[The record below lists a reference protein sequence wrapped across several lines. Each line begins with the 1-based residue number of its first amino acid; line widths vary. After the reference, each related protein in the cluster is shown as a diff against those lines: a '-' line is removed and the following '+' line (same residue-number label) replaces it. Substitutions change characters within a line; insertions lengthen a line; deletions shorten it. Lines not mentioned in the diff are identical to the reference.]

1 MFAQLGAV
9 CLLLLLQA
17 ALAPAQLIT
26 LRDGKVDVNFAGY
39 HADAG
44 LGGLLTGN
52 AAHGGLSASAG
63 TPWGSRAAAGIGGGL
78 NGRTAGGAYAAAQAN
93 DDVGASAL
101 LGGSVGERGYIGSE
115 AHVPGKVSIHSAQVS
130 PQHVT
135 SGPPAADDLP
145 PVLPT
150 APSHIQKVKPPKKYS
165 LIAQHL
171 ITLRDGK
178 VGVNFAGYHADA
190 GLGGLLTGNAAHGGL
205 SASAGTPW
213 GSRAAAGI
221 GGGLNGRTA
230 GGAYAAAQANDDVG
244 ASALLGGSV
253 GERGYIGSEAH
264 VPGKV
269 SIHSAQVSPQHVTS
283 GPPAADVLPPVL
295 PTAPSHI
302 QKVKPPK
309 KYSLIAQHS
318 DHSTTTQINENHV
331 QTAAALPA
339 AEVEL
344 NRQEPTPLIIVKRPR
359 LRVKRPRQRQRTVY
373 RTQVFV
379 EEDQEQLQPQGEH
392 QKSHSDE
399 SAKATPKSEAK
410 VVQTRK
416 YAKVASQRPQ
426 GVEGHVIAPQAQ
438 GVVGNALEIP
448 IGILR
453 SLQVSLGA
461 LTGGQPLPQ

>member
-26 LRDGKVDVNFAGY
+26 LRDGKVGVNFAGY

-52 AAHGGLSASAG
+52 SAHGGLSASAG

-93 DDVGASAL
+93 DDIGASAL

-115 AHVPGKVSIHSAQVS
+115 AHVPGKVSVHSAQVS

-135 SGPPAADDLP
+135 SGPPAVEDLP

-165 LIAQHL
+165 LIAQH
-171 ITLRDGK
+171 
-178 VGVNFAGYHADA
+178 
-190 GLGGLLTGNAAHGGL
+190 
-205 SASAGTPW
+205 
-213 GSRAAAGI
+213 
-221 GGGLNGRTA
+221 
-230 GGAYAAAQANDDVG
+230 
-244 ASALLGGSV
+244 
-253 GERGYIGSEAH
+253 
-264 VPGKV
+264 
-269 SIHSAQVSPQHVTS
+269 
-283 GPPAADVLPPVL
+283 
-295 PTAPSHI
+295 
-302 QKVKPPK
+302 
-309 KYSLIAQHS
+309 
-318 DHSTTTQINENHV
+318 
-331 QTAAALPA
+331 
-339 AEVEL
+339 
-344 NRQEPTPLIIVKRPR
+344 
-359 LRVKRPRQRQRTVY
+359 
-373 RTQVFV
+373 
-379 EEDQEQLQPQGEH
+379 
-392 QKSHSDE
+392 
-399 SAKATPKSEAK
+399 ATPKSEAK

-426 GVEGHVIAPQAQ
+426 GVDGHVIAPQAQ

-461 LTGGQPLPQ
+461 LTGGQPLPQQAAQPFQG